1 MVNSVLTGAEGP
13 VRLTISSDGTALS
26 DSISVVSIDI
36 TKALNRIPVALLT
49 FSDGDMPN
57 KDFPLSNQA
66 QLIPGAKLVVKLGYG
81 DNEQQ
86 VFSGVVVKHSLSVRG
101 NNQAEL
107 IVECRDP
114 IFAASL
120 SRNNAN
126 FVDMKDSD
134 IWQQLAANYGVS
146 CTATVT
152 TEQHAELVQYY
163 CSDWDFMLLRA
174 EVNGM
179 LLNADDGSLSI
190 APPDVSSD
198 PVLKVT
204 YGDDLLSFNASL
216 DASQQFSTVN
226 AVSWDPAS
234 QQVQQQSATPDAFSG
249 QGNVSAANLAS
260 VANLKQQLLQ
270 SNAPLSSDSLTSWA
284 RAQQLKAALSRI
296 RGELRCQGSA
306 LLKPG
311 VLLEI
316 EGVGERFNG
325 KVFVSQVRHIVTN
338 GDWVSQVSFGMSAQ
352 WFAQSSDISAPA
364 AGGMLPGVDGL
375 QIGVVLKLDADPAGE
390 QRIQVKVPLLQA
402 QTEGVWARLLSF
414 YASDGFGQ
422 YCVPEIGDEVIL
434 GYLNC
439 DPCHPVILGSL
450 YSSKRPAAY
459 SHTAENNLKAFVSRS
474 KLTLEFDE
482 EKKKISILTPAGNKV
497 VLDDDSKS
505 ILLQDQNGNKV
516 ELSEAGI
523 SLDSPKD
530 ISLSAKG
537 KISLQAVGN
546 IELAAQADFSAQALN
561 IAQEAKV
568 GFSAKGNA
576 SAELSASGQ
585 TTVKGAMVMIN

>member
-13 VRLTISSDGTALS
+13 VRLTISSDGKVLA

-36 TKALNRIPVALLT
+36 TKALNRIPLALLT

-57 KDFPLSNQA
+57 KDFPLSNQS
-66 QLIPGAKLVVKLGYG
+66 QLIPGAKLVINLGYG

-126 FVDMKDSD
+126 FVGMKDSD
-134 IWQQLAANYGVS
+134 IWQQLSGNYGVS
-146 CTATVT
+146 CTATST
-152 TEQHAELVQYY
+152 SEQHAELVQYY
-163 CSDWDFMLLRA
+163 CSDWDFILLRA
-174 EVNGM
+174 EINGM
-179 LLNADDGSLSI
+179 LLNANDGNLNI
-190 APPDVSSD
+190 APPDVSAE

-216 DASQQFSTVN
+216 DASQQFGTVN

-234 QQVQQQSATPDAFSG
+234 QQVQQETASPEALSS
-249 QGNVSAANLAS
+249 QGNVSADSLS
-260 VANLKQQLLQ
+260 KVANIKQQRLQ
-270 SNAPLSSDSLTSWA
+270 SNAPLSNASLTSWA
-284 RAQQLKAALSRI
+284 KAQQLKAALSRI

-311 VLLEI
+311 VLLEVD
-316 EGVGERFNG
+316 GVGERFSG
-325 KVFVSQVRHIVTN
+325 KVFVSQVRHLVSN
-338 GDWVSQVSFGMSAQ
+338 GDWISQVSFGMSAQ
-352 WFAQSSDISAPA
+352 WFAQNNDISAPA
-364 AGGMLPGVDGL
+364 AAGVLPGVDGL

-390 QRIQVKVPLLQA
+390 QRIQVKVPLLDA

-414 YASDGFGQ
+414 YASNSFGH
-422 YCVPEIGDEVIL
+422 YCVPEVGDEVIL
-434 GYLNC
+434 GYLNN
-439 DPCHPVILGSL
+439 DPCHPVILGGV

-459 SHTAENNLKAFVSRS
+459 QHSAENNIKAFVSRS

-482 EKKKISILTPAGNKV
+482 ENKTISIFTPAGNRV
-497 VLDDDSKS
+497 VLDDDGKR
-505 ILLQDQNGNKV
+505 ILLLDQNGNSV
-516 ELSEAGI
+516 ELSENGI

-530 ISLSAKG
+530 ISLNAKG
-537 KISLQAVGN
+537 KISLQAAGN
-546 IELAAQADFSAQALN
+546 IELAAQADFSAEALN
-561 IAQEAKV
+561 ISQEAKV

-576 SAELSASGQ
+576 SAELAASGQ
-585 TTVKGAMVMIN
+585 TTVKGAIVMIN

>member
-13 VRLTISSDGTALS
+13 VRLTISSDGAALA

-66 QLIPGAKLVVKLGYG
+66 QLIPGARLVVKLGYG
-81 DNEQQ
+81 DDEQQ

-107 IVECRDP
+107 IVECRDL

-146 CTATVT
+146 CSATAT

-190 APPDVSSD
+190 APPDVSSE

-216 DASQQFSTVN
+216 DASQQFNTVN

-284 RAQQLKAALSRI
+284 KAQQLKAALSRI

-311 VLLEI
+311 VLVEV

-325 KVFVSQVRHIVTN
+325 KVFVSQVRHSVTN

-364 AGGMLPGVDGL
+364 AAGVLPAVDGL

-434 GYLNC
+434 GYLNS
-439 DPCHPVILGSL
+439 DPCHPVILGSV
-450 YSSKRPAAY
+450 YSSKRAPAY
-459 SHTAENNLKAFVSRS
+459 QHSAENNLKAFVSRS

-482 EKKKISILTPAGNKV
+482 EKKKISLLTPAGNQV

-561 IAQEAKV
+561 ISQEAKV